1 MRRVKKK
8 TGRISVLARCFS
20 WSVVLVFLLA
30 LAAPGYA
37 LSVSG
42 IPVWLGNAVSRSLN
56 AVWQEIP
63 DSPEID
69 KYATLELVAAR
80 LFAGYDVKVK
90 PLRDEP
96 AVIFSAHEKILRP
109 DVRIIVPEL
118 RGMSAVW
125 FEQDIAGM
133 SQDVAGLLEG
143 VPQSTLTWADEALR
157 ERIGAIVSDRLPGW
171 EFSQQIYIS
180 QEATLITLSFRPS
193 AKMVLAVKPAIY
205 SRTIPAMFRS
215 DMEAKLLPEFSPL
228 IGTPVKWAERHKAD
242 IETHAREFLE
252 DRNTVDN
259 LRADVS
265 IKFRAD
271 TVSDIEARA
280 DSKDFMFQMWVAAY
294 AGLEGRY
301 PEAGVFFGFRPDVN
315 APEIYT
321 ELIFSLDDFGV
332 TRRLGGRYNVS
343 GNFFAGIE
351 MQWPE
356 SEYFLRFQ
364 YIPVKVRRLYGLWR
378 WSPELKAHE
387 AALGYRLDEHVS
399 LEIYY
404 DNTGDD
410 KLGIRGTWHL

>member
-1 MRRVKKK
+1 MRRVKTK
-8 TGRISVLARCFS
+8 TGHISVSARCFS
-20 WSVVLVFLLA
+20 VVLAVMMLVLA
-30 LAAPGYA
+30 MPSYGM
-37 LSVSG
+37 SVSG
-42 IPVWLGNAVSRSLN
+42 VPEWLEKAVSRSLN

-69 KYATLELVAAR
+69 KYATLELVGAS

-90 PLRDEP
+90 PKREEP
-96 AVIFSAHEKILRP
+96 AVFLSAHEKMMKP
-109 DVRIIVPEL
+109 DVRIIIPDL
-118 RGMSAVW
+118 RGMSAEW
-125 FEQDIAGM
+125 FERDVAGM
-133 SQDVAGLLEG
+133 SEDICEMLYG
-143 VPQSTLTWADEALR
+143 VPQSALTWADEALR
-157 ERIGAIVSDRLPGW
+157 ESIGGIVRARLPGW

-215 DMEAKLLPEFSPL
+215 DLEAKLIPEFSPL
-228 IGTPVKWAERHKAD
+228 IGIPVKWAERHKSD
-242 IETHAREFLE
+242 IEKHAREFLE

-265 IKFRAD
+265 ITFRAD

-294 AGLEGRY
+294 AGIEGRY
-301 PEAGVFFGFRPDVN
+301 PEAGVFFGFRPDVK

-321 ELIFSLDDFGV
+321 EMIFSLDDFGV
-332 TRRLGGRYNVS
+332 TRRLGGRYNVA

-356 SEYFLRFQ
+356 DEYFLRFQ
-364 YIPVKVRRLYGLWR
+364 YIPVKVRRPYGLWR
-378 WSPELKAHE
+378 WSPELQAHE
-387 AALGYRLDEHVS
+387 AALGYRIDEHVS
-399 LEIYY
+399 VEIYY
-404 DNTGDD
+404 YSMGDD

>member
-1 MRRVKKK
+1 MRRVKTK
-8 TGRISVLARCFS
+8 TGHISVSARCFS
-20 WSVVLVFLLA
+20 VSAVLCILLA
-30 LAAPGYA
+30 LSSPVYA

-42 IPVWLGNAVSRSLN
+42 IPEWLEGAVSRSLN

-63 DSPEID
+63 DSSEID
-69 KYATLELVAAR
+69 RYATLELVAAR

-90 PLRDEP
+90 PMRDEP
-96 AVIFSAHEKILRP
+96 AVFFYVREKILRP
-109 DVRIIVPEL
+109 DVRVIMPDL

-125 FEQDIAGM
+125 FERDISGISDDIA
-133 SQDVAGLLEG
+133 ALLEG
-143 VPQSTLTWADEALR
+143 VPQSALTWSDEALR
-157 ERIGAIVSDRLPGW
+157 ERIRVIVNERLPGW

-180 QEATLITLSFRPS
+180 EESTLITLTFRPA
-193 AKMVLAVKPAIY
+193 AKMVLAVRPAIY

-215 DMEAKLLPEFSPL
+215 DMEAKLIPEFSPL
-228 IGTPVKWAERHKAD
+228 IGLPVKWAEKHRAD

-271 TVSDIEARA
+271 TVSGIEADA

-294 AGLEGRY
+294 AGIEGRY

-315 APEIYT
+315 APEVYT

-332 TRRLGGRYNVS
+332 TRRLGGRYNVA

-364 YIPVKVRRLYGLWR
+364 YIPMKIRRLYGVWR
-378 WSPELKAHE
+378 WSPELQAHD
-387 AALGYRLDEHVS
+387 AALGYRIDEHVS

-404 DNTGDD
+404 GSTGDD
-410 KLGIRGTWHL
+410 KIGIRGTWHL

>member
-1 MRRVKKK
+1 MRKVMKK
-8 TGRISVLARCFS
+8 TGRISVSARCS
-20 WSVVLVFLLA
+20 SLALAVLLA
-30 LAAPGYA
+30 LSSPSYA

-42 IPVWLGNAVSRSLN
+42 IPDWLEGAVSRSLN

-69 KYATLELVAAR
+69 RYATLELVAAR
-80 LFAGYDVKVK
+80 LFAGYGVKVK
-90 PLRDEP
+90 PMRGEP
-96 AVIFSAHEKILRP
+96 AIFFSVREKILRP
-109 DVRIIVPEL
+109 DVRIIMPDL
-118 RGMSAVW
+118 RGMSGVW
-125 FEQDIAGM
+125 FEQDTAGM
-133 SQDVAGLLEG
+133 SQDVAGLLED
-143 VPQSTLTWADEALR
+143 VPQSALTWADEALR
-157 ERIGAIVSDRLPGW
+157 ERIREFVRERLPGW

-180 QEATLITLSFRPS
+180 QESTLVTLTFRPS

-215 DMEAKLLPEFSPL
+215 DMEAKLIPEFSPL
-228 IGTPVKWAERHKAD
+228 IGIPVKWAEKHRQD
-242 IETHAREFLE
+242 IEKHAREFLE

-271 TVSDIEARA
+271 TVSDIEANA

-294 AGLEGRY
+294 AGIEGRY

-332 TRRLGGRYNVS
+332 VSRIGGRYNVA

-356 SEYFLRFQ
+356 SEYFLRLQ
-364 YIPVKVRRLYGLWR
+364 YIPMKVRRLYGLWR
-378 WSPELKAHE
+378 WSPGLKAHE
-387 AALGYRLDEHVS
+387 AALGCRIDEHVS

-404 DNTGDD
+404 YSKGDD
-410 KLGIRGTWHL
+410 KIGIRGTWHL

>member
-20 WSVVLVFLLA
+20 AVLCVLLA
-30 LAAPGYA
+30 LASPGYA

-42 IPVWLGNAVSRSLN
+42 IPVWLDGAVSRSLN

-96 AVIFSAHEKILRP
+96 AVFFSAHEQILTP
-109 DVRIIVPEL
+109 DVKIIVPEL

-125 FEQDIAGM
+125 FEQDISGM
-133 SQDVAGLLEG
+133 SQDVAGLLDG
-143 VPQSTLTWADEALR
+143 VPQSALTWADEALHESLGR
-157 ERIGAIVSDRLPGW
+157 LVNDRLPGW

-180 QEATLITLSFRPS
+180 QEATLITLTFRPS
-193 AKMVLAVKPAIY
+193 AKMVLAVKPSIY

-215 DMEAKLLPEFSPL
+215 DMEAKLIPEFSPL
-228 IGTPVKWAERHKAD
+228 IGTPVKWAERHKDD
-242 IETHAREFLE
+242 IEEHAREFLE

-265 IKFRAD
+265 ITFRAD

-301 PEAGVFFGFRPDVN
+301 PEAGVFFGFRPGVN

-378 WSPELKAHE
+378 WSPELKVHE
-387 AALGYRLDEHVS
+387 AALGYRIDEHVS

-404 DNTGDD
+404 HNIGDD
-410 KLGIRGTWHL
+410 KIGIRGTWHL

>member
-1 MRRVKKK
+1 MRKVMKK
-8 TGRISVLARCFS
+8 TGRISVSARCS
-20 WSVVLVFLLA
+20 SLALAVLLA
-30 LAAPGYA
+30 LSSPSYA

-42 IPVWLGNAVSRSLN
+42 IPDWLEGAVSRSLN

-69 KYATLELVAAR
+69 RYATLELVAAR
-80 LFAGYDVKVK
+80 LFAGYGVKVK
-90 PLRDEP
+90 PMRGEP
-96 AVIFSAHEKILRP
+96 AIFFSVREKILRP
-109 DVRIIVPEL
+109 DVRIIMPDL
-118 RGMSAVW
+118 RGMSGVW
-125 FEQDIAGM
+125 FEQDTAGM
-133 SQDVAGLLEG
+133 SQDVAGLLED
-143 VPQSTLTWADEALR
+143 VPQSALTWADEALR
-157 ERIGAIVSDRLPGW
+157 ERIREFVRERLPGW

-180 QEATLITLSFRPS
+180 QESTLVTLTFRPS

-215 DMEAKLLPEFSPL
+215 DMEAKLIPEFSPL
-228 IGTPVKWAERHKAD
+228 IGIPVKWAEKHRQD
-242 IETHAREFLE
+242 IEKHAREFLE

-271 TVSDIEARA
+271 TVSDIEANA

-294 AGLEGRY
+294 AGIEGRY

-332 TRRLGGRYNVS
+332 VSRIGGRYNVA

-356 SEYFLRFQ
+356 SEYFLRLQ
-364 YIPVKVRRLYGLWR
+364 YIPMK
-378 WSPELKAHE
+378 
-387 AALGYRLDEHVS
+387 
-399 LEIYY
+399 
-404 DNTGDD
+404 
-410 KLGIRGTWHL
+410 

>member
-1 MRRVKKK
+1 MRRVKTK
-8 TGRISVLARCFS
+8 TGHISVSARCFS
-20 WSVVLVFLLA
+20 VVLGVFLA
-30 LAAPGYA
+30 LSTPSYA

-42 IPVWLGNAVSRSLN
+42 IPAWLENAVSRSLN

-69 KYATLELVAAR
+69 KYATLELVALS

-90 PLRDEP
+90 PMRGEP
-96 AVIFSAHEKILRP
+96 AVFFSEHEKILKP
-109 DVRIIVPEL
+109 DVRIIVPDL

-125 FEQDIAGM
+125 FERDIAGM
-133 SQDVAGLLEG
+133 SDDVSGLLEE
-143 VPQSTLTWADEALR
+143 VPQSALTWADEALR
-157 ERIGAIVSDRLPGW
+157 ESIRGIVSERLPGW

-180 QEATLITLSFRPS
+180 QESTLITLSFRPS

-215 DMEAKLLPEFSPL
+215 DLEAKLIPEFSPL
-228 IGTPVKWAERHKAD
+228 IGTPVKWAERHKND
-242 IETHAREFLE
+242 IEKHAREFLE

-265 IKFRAD
+265 ITFRAD

-294 AGLEGRY
+294 AGIEGRY
-301 PEAGVFFGFRPDVN
+301 PEAGVFFGFRPDIN

-332 TRRLGGRYNVS
+332 TRRLGGRYNIA

-356 SEYFLRFQ
+356 NDYFLRFQ
-364 YIPVKVRRLYGLWR
+364 YIPVKVRRPYGWWR
-378 WSPELKAHE
+378 WSPELQAHE
-387 AALGYRLDEHVS
+387 AALGYRIDEHVS
-399 LEIYY
+399 VEIYY
-404 DNTGDD
+404 YSMGDD

>member
-1 MRRVKKK
+1 MRRVTKK
-8 TGRISVLARCFS
+8 TGHISVSARCFS
-20 WSVVLVFLLA
+20 VSVVLCVLLA
-30 LAAPGYA
+30 LSGPCYA

-42 IPVWLGNAVSRSLN
+42 IPEWLEGAVSRSLN
-56 AVWQEIP
+56 AVWSEIP

-69 KYATLELVAAR
+69 RYATLELVAAR

-90 PLRDEP
+90 PKRGEP
-96 AVIFSAHEKILRP
+96 AIFFSAREKILMP
-109 DVRIIVPEL
+109 DVRVIIPDL
-118 RGMSAVW
+118 RGISAVW
-125 FEQDIAGM
+125 FERDISGM
-133 SQDVAGLLEG
+133 SEDVAALLEG
-143 VPQSTLTWADEALR
+143 VPQSALTWSDEALR
-157 ERIGAIVSDRLPGW
+157 ERIRVIVSERLPGW

-180 QEATLITLSFRPS
+180 EGSTLITLTFRPA
-193 AKMVLAVKPAIY
+193 AKMVLAVRPAIY

-215 DMEAKLLPEFSPL
+215 DMEAKLIPEFSPL
-228 IGTPVKWAERHKAD
+228 IGIPVKWAEKHKAD
-242 IETHAREFLE
+242 IEIHAREFLE

-271 TVSDIEARA
+271 TVSQIEADA

-294 AGLEGRY
+294 AGIEGRY

-321 ELIFSLDDFGV
+321 ELIFSLDNFGI
-332 TRRLGGRYNVS
+332 TRRIGGRYNVA

-364 YIPVKVRRLYGLWR
+364 YIPMKIRRLYGWWR

-387 AALGYRLDEHVS
+387 AVLGYRIDEHIS

-404 DNTGDD
+404 YNKGDD
-410 KLGIRGTWHL
+410 KIGIRGTWHL

>member
-1 MRRVKKK
+1 MRRVTKR
-8 TGRISVLARCFS
+8 TGHISVSARCFS
-20 WSVVLVFLLA
+20 AVLAVLLA
-30 LAAPGYA
+30 LGSPCYA

-42 IPVWLGNAVSRSLN
+42 IPAWLENAVSRSLN

-69 KYATLELVAAR
+69 RYATLELVAAR

-90 PLRDEP
+90 PMRDEP
-96 AVIFSAHEKILRP
+96 AIFFSAHDELLRA
-109 DVRIIVPEL
+109 DVRIVMPDL

-125 FEQDIAGM
+125 FEGDTAGI
-133 SQDVAGLLEG
+133 SEDVAALLEG
-143 VPQSTLTWADEALR
+143 VPQSALTWADEALR
-157 ERIGAIVSDRLPGW
+157 ESIGRIVRERLPGW

-180 QEATLITLSFRPS
+180 QESTLVTLTFRPS

-215 DMEAKLLPEFSPL
+215 DMEAKLIPEFSPL
-228 IGTPVKWAERHKAD
+228 IGIPVRWAEKHKND

-271 TVSDIEARA
+271 TVSDIEANA

-294 AGLEGRY
+294 AGIEGRY

-321 ELIFSLDDFGV
+321 ELIFSLDDFGM
-332 TRRLGGRYNVS
+332 TSRLGGRYNLA
-343 GNFFAGIE
+343 GNFFAGLEI
-351 MQWPE
+351 QWPE

-364 YIPVKVRRLYGLWR
+364 YIPVKIRRLYALWR
-378 WSPELKAHE
+378 WSPGMTAHE
-387 AALGYRLDEHVS
+387 AVLGYRIDEHVS

-404 DNTGDD
+404 YSKGDD
-410 KLGIRGTWHL
+410 KIGIRGTWHL

>member
-1 MRRVKKK
+1 MRRVKTK
-8 TGRISVLARCFS
+8 TGHISVSARCFS
-20 WSVVLVFLLA
+20 VSAVLCILLA
-30 LAAPGYA
+30 LSSPVYA

-42 IPVWLGNAVSRSLN
+42 IPEWLEGAVSRSLN

-63 DSPEID
+63 DSSEID
-69 KYATLELVAAR
+69 RYATLELVAAR

-90 PLRDEP
+90 PMRDEP
-96 AVIFSAHEKILRP
+96 AVFFSVREKILRP
-109 DVRIIVPEL
+109 DVRIVMPDL

-125 FEQDIAGM
+125 FERDISGM
-133 SQDVAGLLEG
+133 SEDVAVLLEG
-143 VPQSTLTWADEALR
+143 VPQSALTWSDEALR
-157 ERIGAIVSDRLPGW
+157 ERIRVIVSERLPGW

-180 QEATLITLSFRPS
+180 EESTLLTLTFRPA
-193 AKMVLAVKPAIY
+193 AKMVLAVRPAIY

-215 DMEAKLLPEFSPL
+215 DMEAKLIPEFSPL
-228 IGTPVKWAERHKAD
+228 IGIPVKWAEKHKAD

-271 TVSDIEARA
+271 TVSEIEADA

-294 AGLEGRY
+294 AGIEGRY

-315 APEIYT
+315 APEVYT

-332 TRRLGGRYNVS
+332 TRRLGARYNVA

-364 YIPVKVRRLYGLWR
+364 YIPMKIRRLYGWWR

-387 AALGYRLDEHVS
+387 AALGYRIDEHVS

-404 DNTGDD
+404 YNKGDD
-410 KLGIRGTWHL
+410 KIGIRGTWHL

>member
-1 MRRVKKK
+1 MRKVMRR
-8 TGRISVLARCFS
+8 TGHISALARCFS
-20 WSVVLVFLLA
+20 VGVVLVILLA
-30 LAAPGYA
+30 LVSPSYA

-42 IPVWLGNAVSRSLN
+42 IPAWLDGAVSRSLN

-69 KYATLELVAAR
+69 RYATLELVAAR
-80 LFAGYDVKVK
+80 LFAGYDVKVR
-90 PLRDEP
+90 PMRDEP
-96 AVIFSAHEKILRP
+96 AIFFSTHEKILSP
-109 DVRIIVPEL
+109 DVRILMPDL

-125 FEQDIAGM
+125 FEGDTAGM
-133 SQDVAGLLEG
+133 SQDVAALLEG
-143 VPQSTLTWADEALR
+143 VPQSALTWADEALR
-157 ERIGAIVSDRLPGW
+157 ERIGGIVSERLPGW

-180 QEATLITLSFRPS
+180 QEATLITLTFRPS
-193 AKMVLAVKPAIY
+193 ARMVLAVKPSIY
-205 SRTIPAMFRS
+205 SRTIPAMFRT
-215 DMEAKLLPEFSPL
+215 DMEAKLIPEFSPL
-228 IGTPVKWAERHKAD
+228 IGIPVKWAEKHRQD

-271 TVSDIEARA
+271 TVSGIEANA

-294 AGLEGRY
+294 AGIEGRY

-332 TRRLGGRYNVS
+332 VSRIGGRYNIA
-343 GNFFAGIE
+343 GNLFAGLE

-356 SEYFLRFQ
+356 SEYFLRLQ
-364 YIPVKVRRLYGLWR
+364 YIPVKVRRLYWMWR
-378 WSPELKAHE
+378 WSPGLRAHE
-387 AALGYRLDEHVS
+387 AALGYRIDEHVS

-404 DNTGDD
+404 DSTGDD
-410 KLGIRGTWHL
+410 KVGIRGTWHL